1 MKRLPVLTLLL
12 LLIVRPGLAD
22 PPHAETAVSKPGD
35 VFHVPYRLA
44 DTKHLLVR
52 AKLNGKGPYSFIV
65 DTGAPA
71 LFVSAE
77 IADKIGVK
85 PAADGWGVFDR
96 LEVEGGAVLEK
107 IKARIE
113 SPAQLK
119 GMNAM
124 GLAGVRIDGVFGFN
138 LLANFRLEIDLTQP
152 KMIWTRQ
159 KGVAMV
165 PLSPKEVAAAKAVP
179 TEGIAQMENLT
190 KMASA
195 FFAQKTPLAP
205 VPRGFFGMEFAPG
218 KTDTAQVT
226 AVLAGSPAAQ
236 AGVKIGDKIV
246 SLTIGT
252 DPAAAIQGTADLLKQ
267 AATAAAGT
275 TVRFTIQRG
284 ATTIVLPIAAGRGGL

>member
-12 LLIVRPGLAD
+12 LLAACRSLAVPPSSPDNAASRPDG
-22 PPHAETAVSKPGD
+22 VY
-35 VFHVPYRLA
+35 HVPYRLA

-52 AKLNGKGPYSFIV
+52 AKLNGKGPYNFIV

-96 LEVEGGAVLEK
+96 LEVEGGATLEK

-138 LLANFRLEIDLTQP
+138 LLANFRMEIDLTQP

-159 KGVAMV
+159 KGIDLV
-165 PLSPKEVAAAKAVP
+165 PLSAKEVASAKAVP
-179 TEGIAQMENLT
+179 TAGIAQMENLT

-195 FFAQKTPLAP
+195 LFAQKTPLAP
-205 VPRGFFGMEFAPG
+205 VPRGFFGLELAA
-218 KTDTAQVT
+218 DRADAVVA

-236 AGVKIGDKIV
+236 GGVKIGDRITA
-246 SLTIGT
+246 LAIGT
-252 DPAAAIQGTADLLKQ
+252 EPAADIHSAADLVRQ
-267 AATAAAGT
+267 AATVAAGT
-275 TVRFTIQRG
+275 TVRLTLQRDG
-284 ATTIVLPIAAGRGGL
+284 NKLTLPVVAGRGGL